1 MMKVLYLTG
10 IPSPYRV
17 DLFNKMGKLCDLE
30 VVFLAEYQADRNKE
44 WQTVKPESFQA
55 VFINKGSLQDN
66 KIDFGIKKYLKQ
78 NASRFDIIVVHG
90 ISFVASMIAM
100 RWMIRIGIRYG
111 LEADGA
117 IIPKKEKKIKHKLK
131 EYFIRHASF
140 WLSSSKITTDRY
152 LYYGAKE
159 NRCYHYP
166 FTSITEKDIYRSVF
180 FSDGEKDT
188 IKSELVF
195 SYKKVVLTDEESAAD
210 FCSSDGMNRLN
221 YLKKSDVG
229 MLVVGKSK
237 EQHDNSGEFPDNVRF
252 ITETDPLITD
262 YWMIADVYLS
272 LGSRKDKMIRTAS
285 AYGVPIVVFTDKS
298 FDCEKEYDN
307 LMVYGISSSDPAR
320 YDQLVAFLSDTDK
333 QEPYRIG
340 SLKYAI
346 NSLSDKL
353 PDEDRTELLSSLWY
367 LLNRKRGLIKKEF
380 GIDTDTQVVLL
391 VGQIIPRK
399 GIDIMLEASL
409 SLSPEIKYYV
419 VGGAC
424 TEPLQQIMDEKHIE
438 NVEFIDFAGKEELRK
453 YYSMCDVFVLPTRE
467 DIWGLV
473 INEAMAYCLPI
484 VTTDNCVAGLELVP
498 EKWIIPIEDSEALAE
513 KMKELFSVI
522 GDKEYY
528 YRLIEYSL
536 KTSFQY
542 SIENS
547 AVSHIEILESVVGDS
562 RNKMLF

>member
-17 DLFNKMGKLCDLE
+17 DLFNKMGKLCNLE
-30 VVFLAEYQADRNKE
+30 VVFLAEYQSDRNKK
-44 WQTVKPESFQA
+44 WQTVKPETFQA
-55 VFINKGSLQDN
+55 VFINKGPLQDK
-66 KIDFGIKKYLKQ
+66 KIDFGMKEYLKK
-78 NASRFDIIVVHG
+78 NASQFDIIVVHG

-100 RWMIRIGIRYG
+100 RWMIRSGIRYG

-117 IIPKKEKKIKHKLK
+117 IIPKKEKKIKYKLK

-180 FSDGEKDT
+180 LSDGEKDT
-188 IKSELVF
+188 IKSEVGF
-195 SYKKVVLTDEESAAD
+195 SYKKVVLTDKESAAD
-210 FCSSDGMNRLN
+210 FCFSDGRSRLN
-221 YLKKSDVG
+221 GLKESDVEV
-229 MLVVGKSK
+229 LVVGNSK
-237 EQHDNSGEFPDNVRF
+237 EQNDNSGEFPDNVRF
-252 ITETDPLITD
+252 ITDTDPLIMD
-262 YWMIADVYLS
+262 YLMIADVYLS
-272 LGSRKDKMIRTAS
+272 LGNHKDNMIRTAS
-285 AYGVPIVVFTDKS
+285 AYGVPVVAFTEES
-298 FDCEKEYDN
+298 FDCEKGSDG

-320 YDQLVAFLSDTDK
+320 YDRLMDFLSDTNK
-333 QEPYRIG
+333 QESYRIDTFRH
-340 SLKYAI
+340 AV
-346 NSLSDKL
+346 NSMTDKLSDK
-353 PDEDRTELLSSLWY
+353 DRTELLSSLWY
-367 LLNRKRGLIKKEF
+367 LLNRKREIIKKEY
-380 GIDTDTQVVLL
+380 GIKANEPVVLL

-424 TEPLQQIMDEKHIE
+424 TEPLQQIIDAKHIE
-438 NVEFIDFAGKEELRK
+438 NVQFVDFAGKEELRK
-453 YYSMCDVFVLPTRE
+453 YYSMCDVFALPTRE

-484 VTTDNCVAGLELVP
+484 VTTDNCVAGLELVS
-498 EKWIIPIEDSEALAE
+498 ENWIIPTEDSDALAE
-513 KMKELFSVI
+513 KMKELFGVI
-522 GDKEYY
+522 GDREYNY
-528 YRLIEYSL
+528 QLIEHSL

-547 AVSHIEILESVVGDS
+547 AVTHIEIFKTVDEDS
-562 RNKMLF
+562 QNKM